1 MKTGKNTNTICS
13 QVQREILASGNFLSP
28 AIESHCKE
36 CEACRRVKDDWQL
49 LRDAKN
55 IPDIPLS
62 NDFAVITAAR
72 KLNKS
77 RRIQVAVRRF
87 LGYTAATASGIAAIY
102 TVLFNGQMPSSGK
115 DVFSKAWN
123 WDSFEEKVFVLDVAT
138 EISRQD
144 IKFSSWKSENGNFGG
159 SLDGQDSIEQ
169 I

>member
-13 QVQREILASGNFLSP
+13 QVKREILASGDFLSP
-28 AIESHCKE
+28 AIEAHCQE
-36 CEACRRVKDDWQL
+36 CEACCHVKEDWQL
-49 LRDAKN
+49 LRDVKN
-55 IPDIPLS
+55 TPDVPIT

-102 TVLFNGQMPSSGK
+102 TVLFNGQMPDAGN
-115 DVFSKAWN
+115 DIFSKAWS
-123 WDSFEEKVFVLDVAT
+123 WDSFEEKVFVLDTAT

-144 IKFSSWKSENGNFGG
+144 IKFSSWVNENGN
-159 SLDGQDSIEQ
+159 SDGDSTEQ

>member
-1 MKTGKNTNTICS
+1 MKTGKKANTICS
-13 QVQREILASGNFLSP
+13 QVQKEILASGDFLGP

-36 CEACRRVKDDWQL
+36 CESCCRVKNDWQL

-55 IPDIPLS
+55 VPDIPLS

-77 RRIQVAVRRF
+77 RKIQVAVRRF

-102 TVLFNGQMPSSGK
+102 TVLFNGQVPNSGN
-115 DVFSKAWN
+115 DVFGKAWN
-123 WDSFEEKVFVLDVAT
+123 WDSFEEKVFVLDTAT

-144 IKFSSWKSENGNFGG
+144 IKFSSWKNGNNN
-159 SLDGQDSIEQ
+159 SSDSRNLQDSI
-169 I
+169 

>member
-1 MKTGKNTNTICS
+1 MKTCKNINTICS
-13 QVQREILASGNFLSP
+13 QVQREILASGDFLSP
-28 AIESHCKE
+28 AIESHCRD
-36 CEACRRVKDDWQL
+36 CEACRRVKDDWRL

-62 NDFAVITAAR
+62 NDFVVITAAR
-72 KLNKS
+72 KLSKS

-102 TVLFNGQMPSSGK
+102 TVVFNGQMPGAGN

-123 WDSFEEKVFVLDVAT
+123 WDSFEEKVFVLDTAT

-144 IKFSSWKSENGNFGG
+144 IKFGSWKYENGN
-159 SLDGQDSIEQ
+159 SDGNIDVQDNIEQ